1 MIVAKSLNKVHNL
14 VEQKDIKETVIGSH
28 NTTAYTHKITVST
41 DPTKFDYLLIYMLAP
56 SSNRNLVGVAKYY
69 GGKWYTMAP
78 QADYRGIG
86 ISVESSGTSM
96 TIRTE
101 EWVNSSNNSGVSII
115 AIVGV
120 NRGGSLAKIL
130 NWLAPRRK
138 VVLAC

>member
-1 MIVAKSLNKVHNL
+1 MIIAKMNSMIHNL

-28 NTTAYTHKITVST
+28 NTTAYTHNITVSK
-41 DPTKFDYLLIYMLAP
+41 DPTKFDYLLIYMYAP
-56 SSNRNLVGVAKYY
+56 GSTKNVVGAAKYY

-86 ISVESSGTSM
+86 ICVESSGTSM
-96 TIRTE
+96 TIKLE

-138 VVLAC
+138 AVIGC

>member
-1 MIVAKSLNKVHNL
+1 MIIAKMNSMIHNL

-28 NTTAYTHKITVST
+28 NTSAYTHNITVSK
-41 DPTKFDYLLIYMLAP
+41 DPTKFDYLLIYMYAP
-56 SSNRNLVGVAKYY
+56 GSTRNVVGVAKYY

-86 ISVESSGTSM
+86 IRVESSGTSM

-101 EWVNSSNNSGVSII
+101 EWVSSSNNSGVSII

-120 NRGGSLAKIL
+120 NRGGSLAKII

>member
-1 MIVAKSLNKVHNL
+1 MIVAKFLNNVHNL
-14 VEQKDIKETVIGSH
+14 VEQKDIKDTVIGSH
-28 NTTAYTHKITVST
+28 NTTSYTHNITVST

-78 QADYRGIG
+78 QADYRGVG
-86 ISVESSGTSM
+86 ISVKSSGTSM
-96 TIRTE
+96 TIKLE

-120 NRGGSLAKIL
+120 NRGGHWLRFLTGWHLAE
-130 NWLAPRRK
+130 RR
-138 VVLAC
+138 

>member
-1 MIVAKSLNKVHNL
+1 MIVAKFLNAAHNL

-28 NTTAYTHKITVST
+28 NTTAYTHNITVSK
-41 DPTKFDYLLIYMLAP
+41 DSTKFDYLLIYMYAP
-56 SSNRNLVGVAKYY
+56 GSTRNVVGVAKYY

-120 NRGGSLAKIL
+120 NRGGSLAKIF

-138 VVLAC
+138 VVIGC

>member
-1 MIVAKSLNKVHNL
+1 MIVAKFLNAAHNL

-28 NTTAYTHKITVST
+28 NTSAYTHNITVSK
-41 DPTKFDYLLIYMLAP
+41 DPTKFDYLLIYMYAP
-56 SSNRNLVGVAKYY
+56 ESTRNVVGVAKYY

-86 ISVESSGTSM
+86 IRVESSGTSM

-101 EWVNSSNNSGVSII
+101 EWVNFSNNSGVSII

>member
-1 MIVAKSLNKVHNL
+1 MIVAKFLNAAHNL

-28 NTTAYTHKITVST
+28 NTTAYTHNITVSK
-41 DPTKFDYLLIYMLAP
+41 DSTKFDYLLIYMYAP
-56 SSNRNLVGVAKYY
+56 GSTRNVVGVAKYY

-120 NRGGSLAKIL
+120 NRGGGHWLRSLIG
-130 NWLAPRRK
+130 WHLAERW
-138 VVLAC
+138 